1 MDVRP
6 ATVTD
11 LPAIRDFLAAHA
23 EYVMFPLN
31 NLDTYGFE
39 GAHEYSVRFF
49 VAEGDA
55 GITDVL
61 TVARGGMV
69 MPFLPSGQFADAARA
84 LRGVSMTGIIGPRD
98 HVRGMQAAM
107 GLTDAPTLLDRDEPH
122 FLLHLPRLRVPEG
135 PGEIAPLAEAPQDT
149 ILAWM
154 AAYEREALN
163 APPADMVARANHRYD
178 AYRAR
183 ASHVVLMDA
192 GVPLAMTGF
201 NAQVPGMVQIGG
213 VYTPP
218 LLRGRGH
225 ARRALALHLDSAR
238 AHGIDRATL
247 FAASDMAARA
257 YRAIGFDRIGDWCLL
272 VFSGPR
278 IAQ

>member
-1 MDVRP
+1 MKRAGV
-6 ATVTD
+6 AD

-23 EYVMFPLN
+23 EFVMFPLN
-31 NLDTYGFE
+31 NLGVYGFE
-39 GAHEYSVRFF
+39 GAHDYSVRFF

-61 TVARGGMV
+61 TLTRGGMA
-69 MPFLPSGQFADAARA
+69 MPFLPTCRFAEAARA
-84 LRGVSMTGIIGPRD
+84 LRGEQVTGIIGPRD
-98 HVRGMQAAM
+98 HVRGVQAAM
-107 GLTDAPTLLDRDEPH
+107 GLTDAPTLLNRDEPH
-122 FLLHLPRLRVPEG
+122 FVLSLGQLRVPEG
-135 PGEIAPLAEAPQDT
+135 PGVLHPLTEAPQDV

-163 APPADMVARANHRYD
+163 APPDEMVARAIHRYD
-178 AYRAR
+178 SYRTR
-183 ASHVVLMDA
+183 ASHVVLMED

-225 ARRALALHLDSAR
+225 ARRALALHLEDAR
-238 AHGIDRATL
+238 TRGIDRATL

-257 YRAIGFDRIGDWCLL
+257 YRAIGFERIGAWCLL
-272 VFSGPR
+272 VFSGPQV
-278 IAQ
+278 AQ